1 MIEATGRAL
10 PDWHREGLPPLLPPG
25 SFSAL
30 FLAPER
36 EALYARIDARFD
48 EMLDG
53 GAIPEVLALAARQ
66 LDPLLPAMKAH
77 GVPVLMRLI
86 RGEVTREAA
95 AEFGRDRDPAIRQTA
110 VHLVQAPA
118 ARVRMGGPG
127 GGEGVARRA
136 GDMTPHPSC
145 PSCPGS
151 SRLNLLLTTETWTAG
166 TPGAKARFA
175 LLPGH
180 DAVRDRP

>member
-86 RGEVTREAA
+86 RREVTREAA
-95 AEFGRDRDPAIRQTA
+95 AESA
-110 VHLVQAPA
+110 
-118 ARVRMGGPG
+118 GPRPG
-127 GGEGVARRA
+127 N
-136 GDMTPHPSC
+136 TPNGNSPGSGTSC
-145 PSCPGS
+145 PSSNGWPRRRRGGGSTSGRYDTTSVMSVMPGLEPS
-151 SRLNLLLTTETWTAG
+151 
-166 TPGAKARFA
+166 
-175 LLPGH
+175 
-180 DAVRDRP
+180 